1 MANDIRRL
9 TPAQER
15 KLLKW
20 APTLVPIFPDAHQ
33 YGDISL
39 RAGPTGALDL
49 DLAQGQEN
57 LELQIRTAIVT
68 ALGSDPLNM
77 DHGFGG
83 HSVIAQERDP
93 MMRREQLRF
102 AVLAVLT
109 ADSRVKHVERVL
121 IGAEIAAFY
130 GTQAAENSI
139 DTYGTLTVEAQFHI
153 APGEPVSLTVGP
165 LPTDA
170 LL

>member
-1 MANDIRRL
+1 MNDNTRTL

-20 APTLVPIFPDAHQ
+20 APTLQPIFPDAHQ
-33 YGDISL
+33 YGDIKL
-39 RAGPTGALDL
+39 GTGPNGTLDL
-49 DLAQGQEN
+49 ELAQGQDN

-83 HSVIAQERDP
+83 HTVIAQERDP
-93 MMRREQLRF
+93 VMRRELLRF

-109 ADSRVKHVERVL
+109 ADPRVKHVERVL
-121 IGAEIAAFY
+121 IGPEIAAFY
-130 GTQAAENSI
+130 GTETPPKSI